1 MTVVT
6 LAALAPF
13 IALLGAVINGFF
25 GKRLREPL
33 PGLVGTTAVGTG
45 FVLSLLAFFGLAAYP
60 ERTARVPLW
69 SYLSGGPF
77 TLDLGF
83 VIDPLSVTLM
93 LVITGV
99 GLLIH
104 VYSASY
110 MHRDPGFSRY
120 FSYLNLFVAAMLV
133 LVMADSF
140 FLMFI
145 GWEGVGVCSFLLI
158 GFWYA
163 IKENADAA
171 RKAFIVNRVGDV
183 GFLLAMFL
191 TVRTFGTLD
200 IASVNAAAPLV
211 AGSAVLTVLGLL
223 YLVAACGKSAQLPL
237 HTWLPDAMAGPTPVS
252 ALIHAATMVTAGV
265 YLIARTAPLFASTA
279 DASAVVAWVGG
290 VTALAAA
297 FAALTQN
304 DIKKI
309 LAYSTISQ
317 LGFMFAAVGVGAY
330 WVAIFHVLTHA
341 FFKALLF
348 LGAGSVIHALGGEQD
363 VRKMGGLGKHM
374 KITGT
379 TSLVAVAAISGV
391 PFFSGFFSKDAILA
405 HVFTSELAAGYGK
418 ILLYAVLLFT
428 AVLTAF
434 YMFRWYYL
442 VFAGEERVTPTA
454 RRYLHESPRMMTVPL
469 IILAVFSVIAGYIG
483 LPEFAFPN
491 AVAGW
496 LERPTVAT
504 FSHPPVWAEWLLILA
519 SVLAAALGLFLGYL
533 RYHKGGELSV
543 GRLTLKLPAP
553 RAAVRTGPVV
563 STAQPVAPSADLRG
577 GPVVR
582 PKARPAPPAARL
594 LGALRGASS
603 SALGFDAL
611 YKRLFTRPGER
622 LAEGFGEVDREV
634 LDTRAGRAVR
644 LGDLGKSVAELQSG
658 FVRAY
663 ALLMLV
669 GLAALVLVVV
679 FTQVVG

>member
-6 LAALAPF
+6 LAAFAPL
-13 IALLGAVINGFF
+13 IALLGALINGLF

-33 PGLVGTTAVGTG
+33 PGIIAASAVGTG
-45 FVLSLLAFFGLAAYP
+45 FVLSVLAFFGLFAYP
-60 ERTARVPLW
+60 ERTAHLPLW
-69 SYLSGGPF
+69 SYLQGGPF
-77 TLDLGF
+77 SLDLGF
-83 VIDPLSVTLM
+83 VIDPLSITLM
-93 LVITGV
+93 LIITGV

-120 FSYLNLFVAAMLV
+120 FSALNLFVAAMLV

-145 GWEGVGVCSFLLI
+145 GWEGVGVCSYLLI

-191 TVRTFGTLD
+191 TVKTFGTLN
-200 IASVNAAAPLV
+200 IAEVNAAAPLL
-211 AGSAVLTVLGLL
+211 AGSAVVTVLGLL
-223 YLVAACGKSAQLPL
+223 YLLAACGKSAQLPL
-237 HTWLPDAMAGPTPVS
+237 QTWLPDAMAGPTPVS

-265 YLIARTAPLFASTA
+265 YLIARTAPLFASTP

-290 VTALAAA
+290 ITALVAA
-297 FAALTQN
+297 FAALTQQ

-341 FFKALLF
+341 CFKALLF
-348 LGAGSVIHALGGEQD
+348 LGAGSVIHAIGGEQD
-363 VRKMGGLGKHM
+363 IRNMGGLGKHM

-379 TSLVAVAAISGV
+379 TSLIAVLAISGV
-391 PFFSGFFSKDAILA
+391 PFLSGFFSKDAILA
-405 HVFTSELAAGYGK
+405 HVFTSDLIAGSS
-418 ILLYAVLLFT
+418 IWLYLVLLLT

-434 YMFRWYYL
+434 YMFRWYYR
-442 VFAGEERVTPTA
+442 VFAGDERFSATA
-454 RRYLHESPRMMTVPL
+454 RAHLHESPPVMTVPL
-469 IILAVFSVIAGYIG
+469 MILAFLSIFVGYLG

-491 AVAGW
+491 LIAPW
-496 LERPTVAT
+496 LETPTAAT
-504 FSHPPVWAEWLLILA
+504 FSHPALWVEWLLVVI
-519 SVLAAALGLFLGYL
+519 SVLAAALGLYLGYL
-533 RYHKGGELSV
+533 RYHRKAEFMGAKQPRVAGLLGGL
-543 GRLTLKLPAP
+543 
-553 RAAVRTGPVV
+553 RAA
-563 STAQPVAPSADLRG
+563 SF
-577 GPVVR
+577 
-582 PKARPAPPAARL
+582 
-594 LGALRGASS
+594 

-611 YKRLFTRPGER
+611 YRRLFTRPGEQ
-622 LAEGFGEVDREV
+622 LARGFDEVDNDVISTEV
-634 LDTRAGRAVR
+634 GDSSRGVN
-644 LGDLGKSVAELQSG
+644 DLGRSVAQLQSG

-663 ALLMLV
+663 ALLMLA
-669 GLAALVLVVV
+669 GLAVLVLVAV
-679 FTQVVG
+679 FTGGLA

>member
-6 LAALAPF
+6 LAAAAPF
-13 IALLGAVINGFF
+13 VALLGALINGVF

-33 PGLVGTTAVGTG
+33 PGIIAATAVGTG
-45 FVLSLLAFFGLAAYP
+45 FVLSVLAFFGLFAYP
-60 ERTARVPLW
+60 ERTARIPLW
-69 SYLSGGPF
+69 GYLEGGPF
-77 TLDLGF
+77 SLDLGF
-83 VIDPLSVTLM
+83 VIDPLSITLM
-93 LVITGV
+93 LIITGV

-120 FSYLNLFVAAMLV
+120 FSALNLFIAAMLV

-145 GWEGVGVCSFLLI
+145 GWEGVGVCSYLLI

-171 RKAFIVNRVGDV
+171 RKAFIVNRIGDV
-183 GFLLAMFL
+183 GFLLGMFL
-191 TVRTFGTLD
+191 TVKTFGTLD
-200 IASVNAAAPLV
+200 IAEVNAAAPLL
-211 AGSAVLTVLGLL
+211 AGSAVVTVLGLL
-223 YLVAACGKSAQLPL
+223 YLLAACGKSAQLPL
-237 HTWLPDAMAGPTPVS
+237 QTWLPDAMAGPTPVS

-265 YLIARTAPLFASTA
+265 YLIARTAPLFASTP

-290 VTALAAA
+290 ITALVAA
-297 FAALTQN
+297 FAALTQQ

-348 LGAGSVIHALGGEQD
+348 LGSGSVIHALGGEQD
-363 VRKMGGLGKHM
+363 IRKMGGLGKHM

-379 TSLVAVAAISGV
+379 TALIAVLAISGV
-391 PFFSGFFSKDAILA
+391 PFLSGFFSKDAILA
-405 HVFTSELAAGYGK
+405 RVFTSELIAGYGN
-418 ILLYAVLLFT
+418 IWLYLVLLFT

-434 YMFRWYYL
+434 YMFRWYYR
-442 VFAGEERVTPTA
+442 VFAGEERFSDAA
-454 RRYLHESPRMMTVPL
+454 RARLHESPQVMTVPL
-469 IILAVFSVIAGYIG
+469 LILAFLSIFAGYIG

-491 AVAGW
+491 LIAPW
-496 LERPTVAT
+496 LETPTAAT
-504 FSHPPVWAEWLLILA
+504 FSHLALWVEWLLVLI
-519 SVLAAALGLFLGYL
+519 SVVAAFLGLYLGYL
-533 RYHKGGELSV
+533 RYHKKADFMAAKQPQVAGLLGGL
-543 GRLTLKLPAP
+543 
-553 RAAVRTGPVV
+553 RAA
-563 STAQPVAPSADLRG
+563 SF
-577 GPVVR
+577 
-582 PKARPAPPAARL
+582 
-594 LGALRGASS
+594 

-611 YKRLFTRPGER
+611 YRALFTRPGEE
-622 LAEGFGEVDREV
+622 LAQGFGEVDREV
-634 LDTRAGRAVR
+634 LDTRVGGSSSSV
-644 LGDLGKSVAELQSG
+644 GELGKSVSQLQSG
-658 FVRAY
+658 FVRLY

-669 GLAALVLVVV
+669 GLAVLVLVAV
-679 FTQVVG
+679 FTGGAA

>member
-6 LAALAPF
+6 LAAFAPL
-13 IALLGAVINGFF
+13 IALLGALINGLF

-33 PGLVGTTAVGTG
+33 PGVIAASAVGTG
-45 FVLSLLAFFGLAAYP
+45 FVLSVLAFFGLFAYP
-60 ERTARVPLW
+60 ERTAHLPLW
-69 SYLSGGPF
+69 SYLQGGPF
-77 TLDLGF
+77 SLDLGF
-83 VIDPLSVTLM
+83 VIDPLSITLM
-93 LVITGV
+93 LIITGV

-120 FSYLNLFVAAMLV
+120 FSALNLFVAAMLV

-145 GWEGVGVCSFLLI
+145 GWEGVGVCSYLLI

-191 TVRTFGTLD
+191 TVKTFGTLN
-200 IASVNAAAPLV
+200 IAEVNAAAPLL
-211 AGSAVLTVLGLL
+211 AGSAVVTVLGLL
-223 YLVAACGKSAQLPL
+223 YLLAACGKSAQLPL
-237 HTWLPDAMAGPTPVS
+237 QTWLPDAMAGPTPVS

-265 YLIARTAPLFASTA
+265 YLIARTAPLFASTP

-290 VTALAAA
+290 ITALVAA
-297 FAALTQN
+297 FAALTQQ

-341 FFKALLF
+341 CFKALLF
-348 LGAGSVIHALGGEQD
+348 LGAGSVIHAIGGEQD
-363 VRKMGGLGKHM
+363 IRKMGGLGKHM

-379 TSLVAVAAISGV
+379 TSLIAVLAISGV
-391 PFFSGFFSKDAILA
+391 PFLSGFFSKDAILA
-405 HVFTSELAAGYGK
+405 HVFTSNLVAGSS
-418 ILLYAVLLFT
+418 IWLYLVLLFT

-434 YMFRWYYL
+434 YMFRWYYR
-442 VFAGEERVTPTA
+442 VFAGDERFSATA
-454 RRYLHESPRMMTVPL
+454 RAHLHESPPVMTVPL
-469 IILAVFSVIAGYIG
+469 MILAFLSIFIGYIG

-491 AVAGW
+491 LIAPW
-496 LERPTVAT
+496 LESSTTAT
-504 FSHPPVWAEWLLILA
+504 FSHPALWVEWLLVIV
-519 SVLAAALGLFLGYL
+519 SVLAAALGLYLGYL
-533 RYHKGGELSV
+533 RYHRKAEFMGAKQPRVAGLLGGL
-543 GRLTLKLPAP
+543 
-553 RAAVRTGPVV
+553 RAA
-563 STAQPVAPSADLRG
+563 SF
-577 GPVVR
+577 
-582 PKARPAPPAARL
+582 
-594 LGALRGASS
+594 

-611 YKRLFTRPGER
+611 YRTLFTRPGEQ
-622 LAEGFGEVDREV
+622 LARGFDEVDNDVISTEV
-634 LDTRAGRAVR
+634 GDSSRGVN
-644 LGDLGKSVAELQSG
+644 DLGRSVAQLQSG

-663 ALLMLV
+663 ALLMLA
-669 GLAALVLVVV
+669 GLAVLVLVAV
-679 FTQVVG
+679 FTGGLA

>member
-6 LAALAPF
+6 LAAAAPF
-13 IALLGAVINGFF
+13 VALLGALINGLF

-33 PGLVGTTAVGTG
+33 PGIIAAFAVGTG
-45 FVLSLLAFFGLAAYP
+45 FVLSVLAFFGLLAYP
-60 ERTARVPLW
+60 ERTAHIPLW
-69 SYLSGGPF
+69 SYLQGGSF
-77 TLDLGF
+77 SLDLGF
-83 VIDPLSVTLM
+83 VIDPLSITLM
-93 LVITGV
+93 LIITGV

-104 VYSASY
+104 VYSARY

-120 FSYLNLFVAAMLV
+120 FSALNLFVAAMLI

-145 GWEGVGVCSFLLI
+145 GWEGVGVCSYLLI

-191 TVRTFGTLD
+191 TVKTFGTLT
-200 IASVNAAAPLV
+200 IAEVNAAAPLL

-223 YLVAACGKSAQLPL
+223 YLLAACGKSAQLPL
-237 HTWLPDAMAGPTPVS
+237 QTWLPDAMAGPTPVS

-265 YLIARTAPLFASTA
+265 YLIVRTAPLFASTP
-279 DASAVVAWVGG
+279 DASTVVAWVGG
-290 VTALAAA
+290 ITALVAA
-297 FAALTQN
+297 FAALTQQ

-341 FFKALLF
+341 CFKALLF
-348 LGAGSVIHALGGEQD
+348 LGAGSVIHAIGGEQD
-363 VRKMGGLGKHM
+363 IRKMGGLGKHM
-374 KITGT
+374 KLTGT
-379 TSLVAVAAISGV
+379 TSLIAVLSISGV
-391 PFFSGFFSKDAILA
+391 PFLSGFFSKDAILA
-405 HVFTSELAAGYGK
+405 NVFTSNLVVSGVW
-418 ILLYAVLLFT
+418 LYLVLLLT

-434 YMFRWYYL
+434 YMFRWYYR
-442 VFAGEERVTPTA
+442 VFAGEERLSA
-454 RRYLHESPRMMTVPL
+454 SAKAHLHESPPVMTVPL
-469 IILAVFSVIAGYIG
+469 LILAFLSIFAGYLG

-491 AVAGW
+491 LIAPW
-496 LERPTVAT
+496 LESPTAAT
-504 FSHPPVWAEWLLILA
+504 FSHPALWLEWLLVII
-519 SVLAAALGLFLGYL
+519 SVLAAALGLYLGYL
-533 RYHKGGELSV
+533 RYHRKAEFMGAKQPRVAGLLGGL
-543 GRLTLKLPAP
+543 
-553 RAAVRTGPVV
+553 RAA
-563 STAQPVAPSADLRG
+563 SF
-577 GPVVR
+577 
-582 PKARPAPPAARL
+582 
-594 LGALRGASS
+594 

-611 YKRLFTRPGER
+611 YRALFTRPGEQ
-622 LAEGFGEVDREV
+622 LARGFDEVDNDVIGTEIGDSSR
-634 LDTRAGRAVR
+634 GIS
-644 LGDLGKSVAELQSG
+644 DLGQSVAQLQSG

-669 GLAALVLVVV
+669 GLAVLVLVAV
-679 FTQVVG
+679 FTGGVA

>member
-6 LAALAPF
+6 LAAFAPL
-13 IALLGAVINGFF
+13 IALLGALINGLF

-33 PGLVGTTAVGTG
+33 PGIIAASAVGTG
-45 FVLSLLAFFGLAAYP
+45 FVLSVLAFFGLFAYP
-60 ERTARVPLW
+60 ERTAHLPLW
-69 SYLSGGPF
+69 SYLQGGPF
-77 TLDLGF
+77 SLDLGF
-83 VIDPLSVTLM
+83 VIDPLSITLM
-93 LVITGV
+93 LIITGV

-120 FSYLNLFVAAMLV
+120 FSALNLFVAAMLV

-145 GWEGVGVCSFLLI
+145 GWEGVGVCSYLLI

-191 TVRTFGTLD
+191 TVKTFGTLS
-200 IASVNAAAPLV
+200 IAEVNAAAPLL
-211 AGSAVLTVLGLL
+211 AGSAVVTVLGLL
-223 YLVAACGKSAQLPL
+223 YLLAACGKSAQLPL
-237 HTWLPDAMAGPTPVS
+237 QTWLPDAMAGPTPVS

-265 YLIARTAPLFASTA
+265 YLIARTAPLFASTP

-290 VTALAAA
+290 ITALVAA
-297 FAALTQN
+297 FAALTQQ

-341 FFKALLF
+341 CFKALLF
-348 LGAGSVIHALGGEQD
+348 LGAGSVIHAIGGEQD
-363 VRKMGGLGKHM
+363 IRKMGGLGKHM

-379 TSLVAVAAISGV
+379 TSLIAVLAISGV
-391 PFFSGFFSKDAILA
+391 PFLSGFFSKDAILA
-405 HVFTSELAAGYGK
+405 HVFTSNLVAGSS
-418 ILLYAVLLFT
+418 IWLYLVLLFT

-434 YMFRWYYL
+434 YMFRWYYR
-442 VFAGEERVTPTA
+442 VFAGDERFSATA
-454 RRYLHESPRMMTVPL
+454 RAHLHESPPVMTVPL
-469 IILAVFSVIAGYIG
+469 MILAFLSIFIGYIG

-491 AVAGW
+491 LIAPW
-496 LERPTVAT
+496 LETPTAAT
-504 FSHPPVWAEWLLILA
+504 FSHPALWLEWLLVII
-519 SVLAAALGLFLGYL
+519 SVLAAALGLYLGYL
-533 RYHKGGELSV
+533 RYHRKAEFMRAKQPRVAGLLGGL
-543 GRLTLKLPAP
+543 
-553 RAAVRTGPVV
+553 RAA
-563 STAQPVAPSADLRG
+563 SF
-577 GPVVR
+577 
-582 PKARPAPPAARL
+582 
-594 LGALRGASS
+594 

-611 YKRLFTRPGER
+611 YRTLFTRSGER
-622 LAEGFGEVDREV
+622 LARGFDEVDNDVISTE
-634 LDTRAGRAVR
+634 AGDSSRGVN
-644 LGDLGKSVAELQSG
+644 DLGRSVAQLQSG

-663 ALLMLV
+663 ALLMLA
-669 GLAALVLVVV
+669 GLAVLVLVAV
-679 FTQVVG
+679 FTGGLA

>member
-6 LAALAPF
+6 LAAAAPF
-13 IALLGAVINGFF
+13 VALLGALINGLF

-33 PGLVGTTAVGTG
+33 PGIIAAFAVGTG
-45 FVLSLLAFFGLAAYP
+45 FVLSVLAFFGLFAYP
-60 ERTARVPLW
+60 ERTAHIPLW
-69 SYLSGGPF
+69 SYLQGGSF
-77 TLDLGF
+77 SLDLGF
-83 VIDPLSVTLM
+83 VIDPLSITLM
-93 LVITGV
+93 LIITGV

-104 VYSASY
+104 VYSARY

-120 FSYLNLFVAAMLV
+120 FSALNLFVAAMLV

-145 GWEGVGVCSFLLI
+145 GWEGVGVCSYLLI

-191 TVRTFGTLD
+191 TVKTFGTLT
-200 IASVNAAAPLV
+200 IAEVNAAAPLL

-223 YLVAACGKSAQLPL
+223 YLLAACGKSAQLPL
-237 HTWLPDAMAGPTPVS
+237 QTWLPDAMAGPTPVS

-265 YLIARTAPLFASTA
+265 YLIARTAPLFASTP
-279 DASAVVAWVGG
+279 DASTVVAWVGG
-290 VTALAAA
+290 ITALVAA
-297 FAALTQN
+297 FAALTQQ

-341 FFKALLF
+341 CFKALLF
-348 LGAGSVIHALGGEQD
+348 LGAGSVIHAIGGEQD
-363 VRKMGGLGKHM
+363 IRKMGGLGKHM
-374 KITGT
+374 KLTGT
-379 TSLVAVAAISGV
+379 TSLIAVLSISGV
-391 PFFSGFFSKDAILA
+391 PFLSGFFSKDAILA
-405 HVFTSELAAGYGK
+405 NVFTSNLVVSGVW
-418 ILLYAVLLFT
+418 LYLVLLLT

-434 YMFRWYYL
+434 YMFRWYYR
-442 VFAGEERVTPTA
+442 VFAGEERLSA
-454 RRYLHESPRMMTVPL
+454 SAKAHLHESPPVMTVPL
-469 IILAVFSVIAGYIG
+469 LILAFLSIFAGYLG

-491 AVAGW
+491 LIAPW
-496 LERPTVAT
+496 LESPTAAT
-504 FSHPPVWAEWLLILA
+504 FSHPASWVEWLLVII
-519 SVLAAALGLFLGYL
+519 SVLAAALGLYLGYL
-533 RYHKGGELSV
+533 RYHRKAEFMGAKRPRVAGLLGGL
-543 GRLTLKLPAP
+543 
-553 RAAVRTGPVV
+553 RAA
-563 STAQPVAPSADLRG
+563 SF
-577 GPVVR
+577 
-582 PKARPAPPAARL
+582 
-594 LGALRGASS
+594 

-611 YKRLFTRPGER
+611 YRALFTRPGEQ
-622 LAEGFGEVDREV
+622 LARGFDEVDNDVIGTEIGDSSR
-634 LDTRAGRAVR
+634 GIS
-644 LGDLGKSVAELQSG
+644 DLGQSVAQLQSG

-669 GLAALVLVVV
+669 GLAVLVLVAV
-679 FTQVVG
+679 FTGGVA